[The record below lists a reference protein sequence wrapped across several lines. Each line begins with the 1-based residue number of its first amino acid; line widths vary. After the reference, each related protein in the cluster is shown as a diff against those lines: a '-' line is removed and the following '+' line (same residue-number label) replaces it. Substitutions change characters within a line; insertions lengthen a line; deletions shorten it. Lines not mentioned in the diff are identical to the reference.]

1 MNLNEQLQQAFD
13 AFDLYN
19 SADPNREIF
28 EGDTYPKEVLYALRM
43 TEKLNEF
50 AFEVPDYLQLAA
62 RSQHIGRWEIARNE
76 YPMDRKGYLLWRS
89 QLKLH
94 HAAIA
99 DKILRDCKFDDN
111 TIEKV
116 KALLLKKQLHQN
128 PDTQLLEDVIC
139 LVFVQYYL
147 DDFAAKHADEKV
159 IDIIQKTLKKMSP
172 PGIDAAVNIAVSQK
186 VRELISKAAGI

>member
-1 MNLNEQLQQAFD
+1 MNLNDQLQEAYD

-43 TEKLNEF
+43 TEKLNDF
-50 AFEVPDYLQLAA
+50 AFDVPDYLQLAA

-76 YPMDRKGYLLWRS
+76 YPMDRKGYLQWRS
-89 QLKLH
+89 QLKVH
-94 HAAIA
+94 HSVVAG
-99 DKILRDCKFDDN
+99 KILKECNYDVG

-116 KALLLKKQLHQN
+116 KALLLKKQLQHN

-139 LVFVQYYL
+139 LVFVKYYL
-147 DDFAAKHADEKV
+147 DEFASKHEDDKI
-159 IDIIQKTLKKMSP
+159 IDIIQKTLKKMSANA
-172 PGIDAAVNIAVSQK
+172 IDAALQIPVSNK
-186 VRELISKAAGI
+186 VGELIGKAAAL

>member
-1 MNLNEQLQQAFD
+1 MNINEQLQQAFD

-43 TEKLNEF
+43 TEKLNDF
-50 AFEVPDYLQLAA
+50 AFDVPDYLQLAA

-76 YPMDRKGYLLWRS
+76 YPMNRKGYLLWRS
-89 QLKLH
+89 QLKLR

-99 DKILRDCKFDDN
+99 EKILRECKYGDD

-116 KALLLKKQLHQN
+116 KALLIKKQLHEN

-139 LVFVQYYL
+139 LVFILYYL
-147 DDFAAKHADEKV
+147 DEFAAKHEDDTAV
-159 IDIIQKTLKKMSP
+159 DIIQKTLKKMSP
-172 PGIDAAVNIAVSQK
+172 QGIAAAVKIPVSSK
-186 VRELISKAAGI
+186 VSELIARAAKV

>member
-1 MNLNEQLQQAFD
+1 MNINEQLQQAFD

-43 TEKLNEF
+43 TEKLNDF
-50 AFEVPDYLQLAA
+50 AFDVPDYLQLAA

-76 YPMDRKGYLLWRS
+76 YPMNRKGYLLWRS
-89 QLKLH
+89 QLKLR

-99 DKILRDCKFDDN
+99 EKILRECKYGDD

-116 KALLLKKQLHQN
+116 KALLIKKQLHEN

-139 LVFVQYYL
+139 LVFILYYL
-147 DDFAAKHADEKV
+147 DEFAAKHEDDKAV
-159 IDIIQKTLKKMSP
+159 DIIQKTLKKMSP
-172 PGIDAAVNIAVSQK
+172 QGIAAAVKIPVSSK
-186 VRELISKAAGI
+186 VSELIARAAKV

>member
-1 MNLNEQLQQAFD
+1 MNNTEQLQKAFD

-43 TEKLNEF
+43 TEKLHEF
-50 AFEVPDYLQLAA
+50 AIDLPDYLQLAA
-62 RSQHIGRWEIARNE
+62 RSQHIGRWEIARDA
-76 YPMDRKGYLLWRS
+76 YPMDRKGYLQWRS

-94 HAAIA
+94 HAAVA
-99 DKILRDCKFDDN
+99 DKILKECGYGLE

-116 KALLLKKQLHQN
+116 KELLLKKQLQQN

-139 LVFVQYYL
+139 LVFIQYYL
-147 DDFAAKHADEKV
+147 DEFAAKHEDDKV
-159 IDIIQKTLKKMSP
+159 VDIIKKTLKKMSP
-172 PGIDAAVNIAVSQK
+172 QGIDSALQIPVSDK
-186 VRELISKAAGI
+186 VSDLIGKAAAL

>member
-1 MNLNEQLQQAFD
+1 MNVNEKLQQAFD

-43 TEKLNEF
+43 TEKLNDF
-50 AFEVPDYLQLAA
+50 AFDVPDYLQLAA
-62 RSQHIGRWEIARNE
+62 RSQHIGRWEIARSE
-76 YPMDRKGYLLWRS
+76 YPMDRKGYLQWRS

-94 HAAIA
+94 HAAVA
-99 DKILRDCKFDDN
+99 EKILRECKYDDD

-139 LVFVQYYL
+139 LVFIQYYL
-147 DDFAAKHADEKV
+147 DEFAAKHEDAKV

-172 PGIDAAVNIAVSQK
+172 HGIDAALKIAVSSK
-186 VRELISKAAGI
+186 VGELIDKAAAV

>member
-1 MNLNEQLQQAFD
+1 MNINEQLQQAFD

-43 TEKLNEF
+43 TEKLNDF
-50 AFEVPDYLQLAA
+50 AFDVPDYLQLAA

-76 YPMDRKGYLLWRS
+76 YPMNRKGYLLWRS
-89 QLKLH
+89 QLKLR

-99 DKILRDCKFDDN
+99 EKILRECKYDDD

-116 KALLLKKQLHQN
+116 KALLIKKQLHEN

-139 LVFVQYYL
+139 LVFILYYL
-147 DDFAAKHADEKV
+147 DEFAAKHEDDKAV
-159 IDIIQKTLKKMSP
+159 DIIQKTLKKMSP
-172 PGIDAAVNIAVSQK
+172 QGIAAAVKIPVSSK
-186 VRELISKAAGI
+186 VSELIARAAKV

>member
-43 TEKLNEF
+43 TEKLNDF
-50 AFEVPDYLQLAA
+50 AFDVPDYLQLAA
-62 RSQHIGRWEIARNE
+62 RSQHIGRWEIARSE
-76 YPMDRKGYLLWRS
+76 YPMDRKGYLQWRS

-94 HAAIA
+94 HAAVA
-99 DKILRDCKFDDN
+99 EKILRECKYDDD

-139 LVFVQYYL
+139 LVFIQYYL
-147 DDFAAKHADEKV
+147 DEFAAKHEDDKV

-172 PGIDAAVNIAVSQK
+172 HGIDAAVKIPVSDK
-186 VRELISKAAGI
+186 VGELIGKAAAV